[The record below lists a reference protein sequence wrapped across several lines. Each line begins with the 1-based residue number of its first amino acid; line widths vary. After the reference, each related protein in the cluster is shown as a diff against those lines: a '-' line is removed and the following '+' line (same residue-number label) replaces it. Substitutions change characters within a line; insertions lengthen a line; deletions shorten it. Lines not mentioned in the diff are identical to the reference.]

1 MSALTEIFNYIL
13 AYLVFFFSILFDLDS
28 LEFDFSP
35 EITDILIK
43 ISTDFMN
50 TFPNLDVL
58 KIPLSTPLLL
68 LPVGIFVIGVVI
80 GLCKRLMS

>member
-13 AYLVFFFSILFDLDS
+13 AYLAFFFSILFDLDA

-50 TFPNLDVL
+50 TFPDLDVL
-58 KIPLSTPLLL
+58 RIPLSTPLLL